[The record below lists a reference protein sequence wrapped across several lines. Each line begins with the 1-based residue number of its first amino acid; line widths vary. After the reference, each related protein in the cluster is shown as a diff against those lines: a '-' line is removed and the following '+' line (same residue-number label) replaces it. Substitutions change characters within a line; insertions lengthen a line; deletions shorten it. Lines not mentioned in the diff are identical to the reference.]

1 MRDVSEGEGE
11 DGDGEEDGEDGEE
24 RVLHEKSANF
34 KVL

>member
-1 MRDVSEGEGE
+1 MRDVSEGEEGE
-11 DGDGEEDGEDGEE
+11 QGEQGE

>member
-1 MRDVSEGEGE
+1 MRDVSEGEE
-11 DGDGEEDGEDGEE
+11 GEEEEEEEEEE